1 MKKYFII
8 AAVAMVAMAS
18 CTKTLTDETA
28 VQNDKIAFEV
38 ANYAQQT
45 KADVAITNAEDGI
58 FSFHTY
64 AYQFPQI
71 GTPVTFMSN
80 VEILPWN
87 ISGTT
92 TTQVT
97 ADNFA
102 STNISSWAPEYDYY
116 WPKTGYVNFYSY
128 AGSHTPAVAVN
139 SDGDWKTVT
148 YTYTDAVIGAT
159 SNILVAK
166 PALHYGVA
174 NAATETYDVDNSE
187 GSGHVTKGV
196 PTLFRHQ
203 LAKVKF
209 DVRARTTDANISAN
223 TTWKV
228 QVLGTYTYTPNGGSE
243 TTIKSAINPVNKGS
257 LLLTCTDANTSAGT
271 VEWVK
276 TNESADNIS
285 GWVASTAAA
294 DKDELVFTETSADI
308 PAVMTIPAGAI
319 ESVDASNN
327 NAPYDAIEILALRS
341 VLPQVTSGV
350 KITMVYKVQAFH
362 GDSKFMEEIRT
373 VGIDADADLADFTG
387 FITSWQANKKITYHI
402 IIDPVSQKVTFDP
415 AVEEYDPIDAD
426 GAAHAD
432 NEHDDPNI
440 NQGGII

>member
-139 SDGDWKTVT
+139 SDGDWKIVT

>member
-97 ADNFA
+97 ATNFA
-102 STNISSWAPEYDYY
+102 STNITSWAPEYDYY

-139 SDGDWKTVT
+139 SDSDWKTVT

-276 TNESADNIS
+276 TNESAANIS

-294 DKDELVFTETSADI
+294 DKDELVFTETSATI

>member
-97 ADNFA
+97 AANFA
-102 STNISSWAPEYDYY
+102 STNITSWAPEYDYY

-139 SDGDWKTVT
+139 SDSDWKTVT

-276 TNESADNIS
+276 TNESAANIS

-350 KITMVYKVQAFH
+350 NITMVYKVQAFH

>member
-45 KADVAITNAEDGI
+45 KANVAITNEEDGI

-139 SDGDWKTVT
+139 SDSDWKTVT

-174 NAATETYDVDNSE
+174 NAATETYEVDNSE
-187 GSGHVTKGV
+187 TSGHVTKGV

-276 TNESADNIS
+276 TNEDATNIS

-294 DKDELVFTETSADI
+294 DKDELVFTETSAEI